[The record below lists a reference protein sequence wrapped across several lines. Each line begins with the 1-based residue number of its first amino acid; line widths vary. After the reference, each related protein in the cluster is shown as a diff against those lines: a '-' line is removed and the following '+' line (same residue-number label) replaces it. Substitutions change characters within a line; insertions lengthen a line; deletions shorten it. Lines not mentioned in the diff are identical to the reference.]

1 MEDRQQEESDY
12 GEMLRYGIWSLGAG
26 LTWIVASLLPPV
38 RENAVFFAWFNVI
51 MMLLVL
57 PAVLLAV
64 ALAYFGYRSNFLGS
78 SVCLLIAIAIG
89 EILNL
94 IPFNPFALGLP
105 YCLLCQCQ
113 NFASLGHFKA
123 AEICARR
130 VVMIWNQDRNSHWHL
145 SALTCLASAL
155 EGQGRYAETNRVVQT
170 MFKIVESDTKGNES
184 QAVALTDFAGNLSR
198 MGLAK
203 EAIEIAERALGIWNG
218 IPNLTNDQ
226 LSLFSLALSQMGLA
240 YECDGN
246 YRSALEFYRKALSVK
261 IQVHGDDSQEIA
273 IGLNNVGYAL
283 TETGQFDEALEKL
296 EKARKI
302 LANTQMEKT
311 AIWTH
316 LLENLGDLHRSM
328 GNFEDAEKQL
338 LESFELRKKRFKEDL
353 HHSYHNLGKLYRD
366 TKEWEKA
373 QSYFEK
379 AIALRE
385 DRFKASTAQTL
396 KEFAKLM
403 QAMEKNAEATIMQQ
417 RAEGLLAKT
426 E

>member
-1 MEDRQQEESDY
+1 
-12 GEMLRYGIWSLGAG
+12 
-26 LTWIVASLLPPV
+26 
-38 RENAVFFAWFNVI
+38 
-51 MMLLVL
+51 
-57 PAVLLAV
+57 
-64 ALAYFGYRSNFLGS
+64 
-78 SVCLLIAIAIG
+78 
-89 EILNL
+89 
-94 IPFNPFALGLP
+94 
-105 YCLLCQCQ
+105 
-113 NFASLGHFKA
+113 
-123 AEICARR
+123 
-130 VVMIWNQDRNSHWHL
+130 
-145 SALTCLASAL
+145 
-155 EGQGRYAETNRVVQT
+155 
-170 MFKIVESDTKGNES
+170 
-184 QAVALTDFAGNLSR
+184 
-198 MGLAK
+198 
-203 EAIEIAERALGIWNG
+203 
-218 IPNLTNDQ
+218 
-226 LSLFSLALSQMGLA
+226 
-240 YECDGN
+240 
-246 YRSALEFYRKALSVK
+246 LEFYRKALSVK

-385 DRFKASTAQTL
+385 NRFKASTAQTL